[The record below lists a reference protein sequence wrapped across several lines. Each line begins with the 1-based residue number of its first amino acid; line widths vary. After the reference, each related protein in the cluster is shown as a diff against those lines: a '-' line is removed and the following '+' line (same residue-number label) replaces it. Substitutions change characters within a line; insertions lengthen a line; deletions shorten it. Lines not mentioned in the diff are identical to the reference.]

1 MGLKVAI
8 IGLSPTTY
16 YEAPWDKPE
25 WEKWGLPWDD
35 KGWTKMSRHFE
46 MHDMRLL
53 KSIHSKRKEGYWERL
68 NDYQRLYLQD
78 CEPTLPNAYKYPY
91 KSVSEDVG
99 DYWNSSIAYA
109 LAMAI
114 HEGAEEIG
122 IYGVDMT
129 GMDEYGYQKPNL
141 EYLIGLA
148 RGRGIKVTIPDK
160 SPLCKFNPTGIWFY
174 EHLPTYKFRYG
185 WLG

>member
-8 IGLSPTTY
+8 VGLSPSTHDL
-16 YEAPWDKPE
+16 APWADSS

-35 KGWTKMSRHFE
+35 KGWALMSRHFE

-53 KSIHSKRKEGYWERL
+53 DSPHSKRKEGYWGR
-68 NDYQRLYLQD
+68 LQD
-78 CEPTLPNAYKYPY
+78 CERLYIQAPDARLPNAAVYPFDEVA
-91 KSVSEDVG
+91 KTTSA
-99 DYWNSSIAYA
+99 YWNSSIAYA
-109 LAMAI
+109 MALAI

-122 IYGVDMT
+122 VFGVDMES
-129 GMDEYGYQKPNL
+129 DEEYGYQKPNM

-148 RGRGIKVTIPDK
+148 RGRGIKVMIPDA
-160 SPLCKFNPTGIWFY
+160 SPLCKFNSNGIRFY
-174 EHLPTYKFRYG
+174 EHAPVYVERYG